1 MQYLLAIIGARR
13 YQMRK
18 IFYLTIAAFS
28 ALNAAEVKKC
38 VEYNPKDFILKQYIS
53 NGNKSSTIKANLED
67 LKIYYFYKE
76 AKLTKGI
83 IEYKANGHRFFNPYL
98 YCDKFEGR
106 DLYSCGVE
114 CDGGTFDVDKN
125 YAIRLERLAIYSDDP
140 DVEQG
145 GTKILYGKSSKF
157 VKGKLITCPSKI
169 PQGIEIDEKYYKD
182 TPKGLYV
189 CYDWKFKG
197 KYEGCFR
204 SQKSCRSLHRQ
215 HFGKYLSQK
224 ESKKALE
231 RCQKSTPNSKFIDN
245 KEGLYVCYDYKNSF
259 GEYSG
264 CFRSKLSCKSIHK
277 KHFGHYPNK
286 HDSYRALFRCIAS
299 APRK

>member
-1 MQYLLAIIGARR
+1 MKKILYGVVAI
-13 YQMRK
+13 
-18 IFYLTIAAFS
+18 LCT
-28 ALNAAEVKKC
+28 LNATEVKKC
-38 VEYNPKDFILKQYIS
+38 VEYNPDEFILKHNILY
-53 NGNKSSTIKANLED
+53 GTKSSETNANLED

-76 AKLTKGI
+76 GKLTNAT
-83 IEYKANGHRFFNPYL
+83 IEYKANGHRFFNPYV
-98 YCDKFEGR
+98 YCDKYEGR
-106 DLYSCGVE
+106 KLYSCGIE
-114 CDGGTFDVDKN
+114 CDGGTFDVDKS

-140 DVEQG
+140 DAENG
-145 GTKILYGKSSKF
+145 GAKILYGKSTKF
-157 VKGKLITCPSKI
+157 VKGKLITCPQKI

-189 CYDWKFKG
+189 CYDWKYKG

-204 SQKSCRSLHRQ
+204 TQKSCKFLHRQ

-231 RCQKSTPNSKFIDN
+231 RCKKSTPNKKFIDN

-264 CFRSKLSCKSIHK
+264 CFRSKLSCKSLHK
-277 KHFGHYPNK
+277 QHFGRYPNR
-286 HDSYRALFRCIAS
+286 HAAYRAFLRCTS
-299 APRK
+299 SSPRK